1 MSGDPVSRIRGV
13 QFKPVR
19 LSEGYEMSAVDD
31 FLDQLEHAASRGLPL
46 GPVIA
51 GARFPS
57 VKFREGYDVGEVD
70 RFLAEM
76 AGSVAPVTASIDTA
90 YGKSY
95 PIETTPATSVIQEQQ
110 GLLSRLFRRK
120 K

>member
-1 MSGDPVSRIRGV
+1 VSGDPVSRIQGV
-13 QFKPVR
+13 QFTPVR
-19 LSEGYEMSAVDD
+19 LRVGYDMGSVDD
-31 FLDQLEHAASRGLPL
+31 FLDRLEDAASRGLPL
-46 GPVIA
+46 GPVVA
-51 GARFPS
+51 GAHFPS
-57 VKFREGYDVGEVD
+57 GKLREGYDVGEVD

-76 AGSVAPVTASIDTA
+76 AGAAAPGTASTDTA

-95 PIETTPATSVIQEQQ
+95 PIETTPATSVIQEQR